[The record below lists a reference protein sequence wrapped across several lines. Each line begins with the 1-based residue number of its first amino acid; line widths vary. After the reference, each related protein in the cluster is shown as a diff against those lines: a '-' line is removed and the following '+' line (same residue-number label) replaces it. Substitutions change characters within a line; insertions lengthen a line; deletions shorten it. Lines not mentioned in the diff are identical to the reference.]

1 MTNWQP
7 IETAPKNHFPI
18 LTWSINQGQCVAFLD
33 VTWSWRSSP
42 NGNRP
47 MRYKPTHWMP
57 LPPPPP
63 PEPRP

>member
-33 VTWSWRSSP
+33 VTWSWWSYP
-42 NGNRP
+42 NGIGP

-57 LPPPPP
+57 LPPPP
-63 PEPRP
+63 EPRP